1 MNTFPKAFEDFKWS
15 TLQLLQ
21 SSWENANINVNINQ
35 FFKIE
40 KTIKEALM
48 NFKTAVEIY
57 HRTPRKTE
65 LYEVSLTD
73 VSGEIQ
79 FLPYQAEI
87 IQQMMLDAKIL
98 IKDIE
103 DKTTEGLSDEAL
115 EAFIRGS
122 IGAWKE
128 HSGMVVLN
136 QMIEKRGNPLE
147 LFP

>member
-1 MNTFPKAFEDFKWS
+1 MNTFPKAFEDFAWS

-21 SSWENANINVNINQ
+21 TSWENANINVNINT

-40 KTIKEALM
+40 KAIKEALT

-65 LYEVSLTD
+65 PYEVSLTD
-73 VSGEIQ
+73 VSGEIR

-103 DKTTEGLSDEAL
+103 DKTAEGLSDEAL

-122 IGAWKE
+122 IGAWRE
-128 HSGMVVLN
+128 HAGMVVLN